1 MQRGTSWQEQLV
13 VDRLENSTCVFVGM
27 SLADPNLIRYLYGY
41 EAQSP
46 PLHVAIFVRQGEQ
59 EVAGSVRAEMEEAAA
74 RRWGRCGVQAIFVDH
89 FADAAQ
95 LLYEIGYRRTVGAE
109 AYRPVGE
116 RVDEVIRCIE
126 RGLAVADQEKFAKR
140 QVALSTGLRML
151 LKGII
156 PLTLSLSKLRQGAEI
171 LGLALWIFGEDGSG
185 LTGWA
190 HSDRAH
196 QDPSTVT
203 PVPVSASSSWVS
215 VRAVCQGT
223 IAEFDRDNYASRW
236 RFVRGLPLVLEESTR
251 LPIGAL
257 TISSSVP
264 AEQSV
269 LTKMPEDIRAALHAA
284 LQSVALRL
292 LQEVIEAG
300 KERPGVSIGGPAHP
314 NAGIR

>member
-1 MQRGTSWQEQLV
+1 
-13 VDRLENSTCVFVGM
+13 
-27 SLADPNLIRYLYGY
+27 
-41 EAQSP
+41 
-46 PLHVAIFVRQGEQ
+46 
-59 EVAGSVRAEMEEAAA
+59 VRAEMEEAAT

-95 LLYEIGYRRTVGAE
+95 LLYEIGYRKTVGAE

-116 RVDEVIRCIE
+116 RVDEVIRCVE
-126 RGLAVADQEKFAKR
+126 RGLAVGDQEKFAKR

-156 PLTLSLSKLRQGAEI
+156 PLTLSLSKLRQGDEI
-171 LGLALWIFGEDGSG
+171 LGLALWIFAEDGNG

-203 PVPVSASSSWVS
+203 PVPVRASSSWVS

-236 RFVRGLPLVLEESTR
+236 RFVRGLPLVLEEPTR

-300 KERPGVSIGGPAHP
+300 KE
-314 NAGIR
+314 